1 MKILVTGGLGFIG
14 SALIRKILD
23 STKDHVLNVDC
34 CTYASMPEAL
44 EGKEKNNRYNFLKI
58 DISNYDLINKAIQSF
73 KPNKI
78 FHLAAESHV
87 DRSIVNPAVFMY
99 TNIMGTFNILQSIKL
114 SKNILPS
121 DFVLLHVSTDEV
133 FGSLTFDEN
142 PFNEMSSYQPNSPYS
157 ASKAS
162 SDLLV
167 RAWHETYDINTVI
180 NVKDASIF
188 HRYNTILNN
197 VNFKINKGEFVYLI
211 GKTGSGKSSL
221 LKTIYGDLI
230 LKMGS
235 INVDGHEIKDIKKS
249 ELPLIRRKLGIIF
262 QDFQLFQDRSIAEN
276 LIFVMKATGWKKNII
291 NDNVLKLLSKVGIE
305 DKANRYPHQ
314 LSGGEQQRAVIA
326 RALINNPIILIAD
339 EPTGNLD
346 PKVSENI
353 FKLFLEI
360 NKKGTTILMATH
372 NYELIKKFNNR
383 TLNCIEGKVEEI
395 NVNNI

>member
-1 MKILVTGGLGFIG
+1 M
-14 SALIRKILD
+14 
-23 STKDHVLNVDC
+23 
-34 CTYASMPEAL
+34 
-44 EGKEKNNRYNFLKI
+44 
-58 DISNYDLINKAIQSF
+58 IN
-73 KPNKI
+73 
-78 FHLAAESHV
+78 
-87 DRSIVNPAVFMY
+87 
-99 TNIMGTFNILQSIKL
+99 
-114 SKNILPS
+114 
-121 DFVLLHVSTDEV
+121 
-133 FGSLTFDEN
+133 
-142 PFNEMSSYQPNSPYS
+142 
-157 ASKAS
+157 
-162 SDLLV
+162 
-167 RAWHETYDINTVI
+167 DINTVI
-180 NVKDASIF
+180 DIKDANIF
-188 HRYNTILNN
+188 HRYNTILND
-197 VNFKINKGEFVYLI
+197 VNFKIKKGEFVYII

-235 INVDGHEIKDIKKS
+235 INVVGHEMKNIKKS
-249 ELPLIRRKLGIIF
+249 KLPFIRRKLGIIF

-291 NDNVLKLLSKVGIE
+291 NDNVLKLLSKVGLE

-353 FKLFLEI
+353 FKLFHEI

-383 TLNCIEGKVEEI
+383 TLKCIGGKVEEI
-395 NVNNI
+395 NINNI

>member
-1 MKILVTGGLGFIG
+1 M
-14 SALIRKILD
+14 
-23 STKDHVLNVDC
+23 N
-34 CTYASMPEAL
+34 
-44 EGKEKNNRYNFLKI
+44 
-58 DISNYDLINKAIQSF
+58 
-73 KPNKI
+73 
-78 FHLAAESHV
+78 
-87 DRSIVNPAVFMY
+87 
-99 TNIMGTFNILQSIKL
+99 
-114 SKNILPS
+114 
-121 DFVLLHVSTDEV
+121 
-133 FGSLTFDEN
+133 
-142 PFNEMSSYQPNSPYS
+142 
-157 ASKAS
+157 
-162 SDLLV
+162 
-167 RAWHETYDINTVI
+167 DINTVI
-180 NVKDASIF
+180 DIKDASIF
-188 HRYNTILNN
+188 HRYNTILND
-197 VNFKINKGEFVYLI
+197 VNFKINKGEFVYII

-235 INVDGHEIKDIKKS
+235 INVVGHEMKNIKKS
-249 ELPLIRRKLGIIF
+249 KLPFIRRKLGIIF

-291 NDNVLKLLSKVGIE
+291 NDNVLKLLSKVGLE

-346 PKVSENI
+346 PKVSEKI

-372 NYELIKKFNNR
+372 NYELIKKFKNR

-395 NVNNI
+395 NINNI